1 MSHHNMYDF
10 DLFSLDDVDTAFDKI
25 TQLKYNQSVS
35 MKGIK
40 IFLKNKNC
48 I

>member
-35 MKGIK
+35 MKGMTY
-40 IFLKNKNC
+40 
-48 I
+48 